1 MKNTK
6 KMTDAQRKA
15 WQDEVKNERAEM
27 LTKAVEKFSNSE
39 SFKEYLKFMNT
50 FHQYSACNSML
61 IWLQGGTLVAGF
73 NAWKEKGR
81 SVKKGEKA
89 IRIYAP
95 MIGKGWFTALDENGV
110 PKKDEDGK
118 EIKVLKQY
126 IKGFRRVSVFDVSQT
141 EGKELPEL
149 ADPKMLTGDMTK
161 EEFENIFKMVS
172 SVTTA
177 TVGMEE
183 ITSGAN
189 GYFAPSENRIAVNK
203 GMSREQTIKTLIHEV
218 THSLL
223 HNKAEMEKNPKSR
236 EQKEVEAES
245 VAYLVCSYLGI
256 DSAEYSFDYVSSWAM
271 GDVKL
276 VTKSMDT
283 VKKTAD
289 KIIEVLQE
297 QEKAA

>member
-50 FHQYSACNSML
+50 FHQYSACNSLL
-61 IWLQGGTLVAGF
+61 IWFQGGTLVAGF

-89 IRIYAP
+89 IKIYAP
-95 MIGKGWFTALDENGV
+95 VMAKGWFTALDADGN
-110 PKKDEDGK
+110 PKVDEDGH
-118 EIKVLKQY
+118 EIKVQKQY

-149 ADPKMLTGDMTK
+149 SEPKMLTGDMN
-161 EEFENIFKMVS
+161 EDEFNGLFDMISKA
-172 SVTTA
+172 TTA
-177 TVGMEE
+177 TVGFEDIQE
-183 ITSGAN
+183 GN
-189 GYFAPSENRIAVNK
+189 GYFAPSENRIAVNR
-203 GMSREQTIKTLIHEV
+203 GMSKEQTIKTLIHEV

-223 HNKAEMEKNPKSR
+223 HTKEEMKKNPKSR
-236 EQKEVEAES
+236 EQKEIEAES
-245 VAYLVCSYLGI
+245 VAYIVCSYLGI
-256 DSAEYSFDYVSSWAM
+256 DSAEYSFDYVCGWSM
-271 GDVKL
+271 GDTKIVA
-276 VTKSMDT
+276 KSMDT
-283 VKKTAD
+283 IKKTAD
-289 KIIEVLQE
+289 KIIEVLQSE
-297 QEKAA
+297 ERAA

>member
-50 FHQYSACNSML
+50 FHQYSACNSLL
-61 IWLQGGTLVAGF
+61 IWFQGGTLVAGF

-89 IRIYAP
+89 IKIYAP
-95 MIGKGWFTALDENGV
+95 VMAKGWFTALDADGN
-110 PKKDEDGK
+110 PKVDEDGH
-118 EIKVLKQY
+118 EIKVQKQY

-149 ADPKMLTGDMTK
+149 SEPKMLTGDMN
-161 EEFENIFKMVS
+161 EDEFNGLFDMISKA
-172 SVTTA
+172 TTA
-177 TVGMEE
+177 KVGYEDIQE
-183 ITSGAN
+183 GN
-189 GYFAPSENRIAVNK
+189 GYFAPSENRIAVNR
-203 GMSREQTIKTLIHEV
+203 GMSKEQTIKTLIHEV

-223 HNKAEMEKNPKSR
+223 HTKEEMKKNPKSR
-236 EQKEVEAES
+236 EQKEIEAES
-245 VAYLVCSYLGI
+245 VAYIVCSYLGI
-256 DSAEYSFDYVSSWAM
+256 DSAEYSFEYVCGWSM
-271 GDVKL
+271 GDTKIVA
-276 VTKSMDT
+276 KSMDT
-283 VKKTAD
+283 IKKTAD
-289 KIIEVLQE
+289 KIIEVLQSE
-297 QEKAA
+297 ERAA

>member
-1 MKNTK
+1 MENTK

-27 LTKAVEKFSNSE
+27 LTKAVEKFNNSE

-50 FHQYSACNSML
+50 FHQYSACNSLL
-61 IWLQGGTLVAGF
+61 IWFQGGTLVAGF

-89 IRIYAP
+89 IKIYAP
-95 MIGKGWFTALDENGV
+95 VMAKGWFTALDADGK
-110 PKKDEDGK
+110 PKVDEDGH
-118 EIKVLKQY
+118 EIKVQKQY
-126 IKGFRRVSVFDVSQT
+126 INGFRRVSVFDVSQT

-149 ADPKMLTGDMTK
+149 ANPKMLTGDMT
-161 EEFENIFKMVS
+161 EEEYNGLFEMISKA
-172 SVTTA
+172 TTA
-177 TVGMEE
+177 KVEMEE
-183 ITSGAN
+183 ITNGSN
-189 GYFAPSENRIAVNK
+189 GYFAPQENRIAVNK
-203 GMSREQTIKTLIHEV
+203 GMSKEQSIKTLIHEV

-223 HNKAEMEKNPKSR
+223 HNEEEMKKNPKSR

-256 DSAEYSFDYVSSWAM
+256 DSAEYSFEYVSAWAL

-276 VTKSMDT
+276 ITKSMDT
-283 VKKTAD
+283 IKKTAD
-289 KIIEVLQE
+289 KIIEVLQNE
-297 QEKAA
+297 ERAA